1 MSTATTTTATT
12 RSPSTV
18 AVVAQVAAREFTV
31 RVVNKAFLVSTAVL
45 LVIIVGG
52 LAGFAAFGG
61 SDDGTKS
68 VRVGVVGGSSEL
80 SPALTAAGEAL
91 GQPVEVTALG
101 SAAQARTEVGNGT
114 VEAALVADPAGSYT
128 VVTETS
134 LGDTLAPVLTA
145 GVRQAAQDA
154 ALARQG
160 VDPSTVTAAVARA
173 TLSVDALD
181 PPDAAQGQ
189 RTVIAYVAVLL
200 LFFSVFVWGLYVAM
214 GVVEEKASRVVELL
228 LSTVTPLQL
237 LVGKVVGIGAVG
249 LAQLLVFGGVGLA
262 TAMATGLLTIG
273 ATAVALFV
281 SVLVWYLLGYA
292 FFALLYAAAGS
303 LVSRQEDV
311 NSVATPLSTL
321 GFAAYFVA
329 QFALTSPENTVAA
342 VLAWVPPFSAYLMPL
357 RIAQGQASAVQVVAT
372 ILLMLAA
379 CAVAAVLAA
388 RIYRRSVLNTGA
400 KQSWRQALAR
410 A

>member
-1 MSTATTTTATT
+1 MSTSTTTRA
-12 RSPSTV
+12 PSSL
-18 AVVAQVAAREFTV
+18 AVVGQVAAREYRV
-31 RVVNKAFLVSTAVL
+31 RVLNKAFLVSTAVL

-52 LAGFAAFGG
+52 LLAFSVFGG
-61 SDDGTKS
+61 DDDATEPA
-68 VRVGVVGGSSEL
+68 RVGVVGGSTEL
-80 SPALTAAGEAL
+80 PAALTGAGDAL
-91 GQPVEVTALG
+91 GQPVEVVPLGTADE
-101 SAAQARTEVGNGT
+101 ARAQVGDGT
-114 VEAALVADPAGSYT
+114 VEAALLPAADGSVT
-128 VVTETS
+128 AVTETS
-134 LGDTLAPVLTA
+134 LDDALAPVLTA
-145 GVRQAAQDA
+145 GVRQAAQDT
-154 ALARQG
+154 ALAQQG
-160 VDPSTVTAAVARA
+160 VDPATVAAAVGQA
-173 TLSVDALD
+173 TITVDALD

-189 RTVIAYVAVLL
+189 RTVIAYVAILL
-200 LFFSVFVWGLYVAM
+200 LFFSVFVYGLYVAM

-228 LSTVTPLQL
+228 LSTITPLQL

-249 LAQLLVFGGVGLA
+249 LTQLLVFGGVGLG

-273 ATAVALFV
+273 VTAIGLFA
-281 SVLVWYLLGYA
+281 SVLVWYLLGFA

-329 QFALTSPENTVAA
+329 QFALTSPDNSVAA
-342 VLAWVPPFSAYLMPL
+342 ALAWVPPFSAYLMPL
-357 RIAQGQASAVQVVAT
+357 RIAQGDATVLQVVVT

-388 RIYRRSVLNTGA
+388 RIYRRSVLNTGG

-410 A
+410 G